1 MDSLW
6 DSLTGLYDGLT
17 DIDSSVVDAFTY
29 NAANYV
35 DGAVNAA
42 TAAVAGAQN
51 GRTDYY
57 IQETE
62 TASFWAKYGNYALLG
77 GAALLAFVLLKRK

>member
-17 DIDSSVVDAFTY
+17 DIGSSVVDAFTD

-42 TAAVAGAQN
+42 TAAVAGAQD
-51 GRTDYY
+51 GGTDYY
-57 IQETE
+57 IKESE

-77 GAALLAFVLLKRK
+77 GAVLLGIVILKRK

>member
-1 MDSLW
+1 MGSLW

-17 DIDSSVVDAFTY
+17 NIGSSVVDAFTD

-42 TAAVAGAQN
+42 TAAVANAMDG
-51 GRTDYY
+51 GTDYY
-57 IQETE
+57 IRESE
-62 TASFWAKYGNYALLG
+62 SSSFWAKYGNYALLG
-77 GAALLAFVLLKRK
+77 GAVLLGIVLLKRK